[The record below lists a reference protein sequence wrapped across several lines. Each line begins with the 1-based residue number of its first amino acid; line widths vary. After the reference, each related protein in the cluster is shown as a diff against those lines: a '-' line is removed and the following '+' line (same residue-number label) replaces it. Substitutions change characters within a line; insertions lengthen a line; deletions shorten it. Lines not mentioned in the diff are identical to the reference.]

1 MNSKDLFLTEIKNQ
15 NDKDFDLKNSLDSK
29 SNYLIPISGI
39 VISLIFGFAVTLL
52 ENLDTNYELFWT
64 FQILLIITLIFHL
77 SSIFCAVLSFRIRDY
92 RYAFLYFNFYKNEK
106 MIESSIEEY
115 TEADEDDFK
124 DMIIREYLECN
135 FQNAK
140 NNVNKA
146 NWIKVGQYSLL
157 VGLGFL
163 SLIIMILFSYPP
175 TFQ

>member
-52 ENLDTNYELFWT
+52 EKIDTKYELFWT
-64 FQILLIITLIFHL
+64 LQILLIITLIFHL

-92 RYAFLYFNFYKNEK
+92 RYAFLYLNFYKKGK
-106 MIESSIEEY
+106 MVDSSIAEY
-115 TEADEDDFK
+115 IEADEDDFK
-124 DMIIREYLECN
+124 DMIIKEYLECN
-135 FQNAK
+135 YQNSK
-140 NNVNKA
+140 NNSNKA
-146 NWIKVGQYSLL
+146 NWIKIGQYSLL

-163 SLIIMILFSYPP
+163 SLIVIMLFSYPP